1 MNELQIFNSQEFG
14 SVRTITID
22 EEPWFVGK
30 DVCQAFGDSNHKR
43 SLSRL
48 EDYEKGVTQ
57 IDTPG
62 GKQNMTIINESGL
75 YSLLF
80 QMQPQKAKGV
90 SQNDSLIEERIQR
103 LHRFKL
109 WVTSEVL
116 PSIRKHGMYATA
128 PTIDKIIDDPDYGI
142 QLLQKLK
149 EEREQRKH
157 LETMNAVQ
165 AQQIEELQP
174 KASYYDVV
182 LNCKDLLSISKI
194 AKDYGWSAIKMNSYL
209 HERGVQFKQGD
220 IWLLYQRY
228 ADKGYTNTKTHPYIG
243 SDGETHTRVH
253 THWTQKGRLFIY
265 DLLKADGV
273 LPIIEREQN
282 E

>member
-1 MNELQIFNSQEFG
+1 MNELRIFNEEIIPVYKTDTSERVVIG
-14 SVRTITID
+14 RELHEKLGIRTEYKD
-22 EEPWFVGK
+22 WFPRMIEYGFEDGK
-30 DVCQAFGDSNHKR
+30 DFS
-43 SLSRL
+43 SFLSESTGGRPRKEHLLKFDMAKHIAMIQRTPIGMAIRNKLIEL
-48 EDYEKGVTQ
+48 E
-57 IDTPG
+57 
-62 GKQNMTIINESGL
+62 
-75 YSLLF
+75 
-80 QMQPQKAKGV
+80 KAV
-90 SQNDSLIEERIQR
+90 SQKDSYMIEDPIERAKAWIKERENLDSL
-103 LHRFKL
+103 KL
-109 WVTSEVL
+109 EN
-116 PSIRKHGMYATA
+116 
-128 PTIDKIIDDPDYGI
+128 KI
-142 QLLQKLK
+142 
-149 EEREQRKH
+149 
-157 LETMNAVQ
+157 Q
-165 AQQIEELQP
+165 AQQIKELQP

>member
-1 MNELQIFNSQEFG
+1 MAIRNKLIEL
-14 SVRTITID
+14 
-22 EEPWFVGK
+22 
-30 DVCQAFGDSNHKR
+30 
-43 SLSRL
+43 
-48 EDYEKGVTQ
+48 EK
-57 IDTPG
+57 
-62 GKQNMTIINESGL
+62 
-75 YSLLF
+75 
-80 QMQPQKAKGV
+80 AV
-90 SQNDSLIEERIQR
+90 SQKDSYMIEDPIERAKAWIKERENLDSL
-103 LHRFKL
+103 KL
-109 WVTSEVL
+109 EN
-116 PSIRKHGMYATA
+116 
-128 PTIDKIIDDPDYGI
+128 KI
-142 QLLQKLK
+142 
-149 EEREQRKH
+149 
-157 LETMNAVQ
+157 Q
-165 AQQIEELQP
+165 AQQIKELQP

>member
-1 MNELQIFNSQEFG
+1 MNELRIFNEEIIPVYKTDTSERVVIG
-14 SVRTITID
+14 RELHEKLGIRTEYKD
-22 EEPWFVGK
+22 WFPRMIEYGFEDGK
-30 DVCQAFGDSNHKR
+30 DFS
-43 SLSRL
+43 SFLSESTGGRPRKEHLLKFDMAKHIAMIQRTPIGMAIRNKLIEL
-48 EDYEKGVTQ
+48 E
-57 IDTPG
+57 
-62 GKQNMTIINESGL
+62 
-75 YSLLF
+75 
-80 QMQPQKAKGV
+80 KAV
-90 SQNDSLIEERIQR
+90 SQKDSYMIEDPIERAKAWIKERENLDSLKLENKIQ
-103 LHRFKL
+103 
-109 WVTSEVL
+109 E
-116 PSIRKHGMYATA
+116 
-128 PTIDKIIDDPDYGI
+128 
-142 QLLQKLK
+142 
-149 EEREQRKH
+149 
-157 LETMNAVQ
+157 
-165 AQQIEELQP
+165 QQIKELQP

>member
-1 MNELQIFNSQEFG
+1 MNELRIFNEEIIPVYKTDDG
-14 SVRTITID
+14 ERVVIGRELHEKLGIRTEYKD
-22 EEPWFVGK
+22 WFPRMIEYGFEDGK
-30 DVCQAFGDSNHKR
+30 DFS
-43 SLSRL
+43 SFLSESTGGRPRKEHLLKFDMAKHIAMIQRTPIGMAIRNKLIEL
-48 EDYEKGVTQ
+48 E
-57 IDTPG
+57 
-62 GKQNMTIINESGL
+62 
-75 YSLLF
+75 
-80 QMQPQKAKGV
+80 KAV
-90 SQNDSLIEERIQR
+90 SQKDSYMIEDPIERAKAWI
-103 LHRFKL
+103 K
-109 WVTSEVL
+109 
-116 PSIRKHGMYATA
+116 
-128 PTIDKIIDDPDYGI
+128 
-142 QLLQKLK
+142 
-149 EEREQRKH
+149 EREN
-157 LETMNAVQ
+157 LESLKLENKIQ
-165 AQQIEELQP
+165 AQQIKELQP

-265 DLLKADGV
+265 DLLKKDGV
-273 LPIIEREQN
+273 LPLIEREQN